1 MSISKERMEVL
12 LDFQKKYDFNFSN
25 PELLNQAFCHTS
37 YTRENNLEVSKSYE
51 KLEFYGDA
59 VLKLVVSDIVYN
71 YFTNYAEGILTK
83 LRAEVISDRNIFRYA
98 LSLGFD
104 KLILLGDNERKQGGQ
119 KKESILACAF
129 EALLGAIFIEYKDE
143 GYKKAFSFIKDNFFD
158 DIISIEKE
166 LNKLN
171 PKAALQE
178 YTQSV
183 NHKLPK
189 YNVVREEGKEHEKTF
204 FVEVEFEGEVIGA
217 GSAKSIKV
225 SKADNKRLV
234 RSSLRNNKD
243 ES

>member
-225 SKADNKRLV
+225 AQQEAALCALKKLGV
-234 RSSLRNNKD
+234 IG
-243 ES
+243 E

>member
-12 LDFQKKYDFNFSN
+12 LNFQKKYGFNFSDL
-25 PELLNQAFCHTS
+25 ELLNQSFCHTS
-37 YTRENNLEVSKSYE
+37 YTRENNIEVSKSYE
-51 KLEFYGDA
+51 KLEFFGDA
-59 VLKLVVSDIVYN
+59 VLKLVISDIVYN

-83 LRAEVISDRNIFRYA
+83 LRAEVVSDRNIYRYA
-98 LSLGFD
+98 LMLGFD
-104 KLILLGDNERKQGGQ
+104 KLIILGENERRQGGQ

-129 EALLGAIFIEYKDE
+129 EAFLGAIFIEYKDE
-143 GYKKAFSFIKDNFFD
+143 GYKKSFNFIKDNFFD

-183 NHKLPK
+183 NHQLPK
-189 YNVVREEGKEHEKTF
+189 YNVVREEGKEHEKIF
-204 FVEVEFEGEVIGA
+204 FVEVEFENQVIGE

-225 SKADNKRLV
+225 AQQEAALCALKKLGVIS
-234 RSSLRNNKD
+234 
-243 ES
+243 E